1 MQYDTNQM
9 NEYSMLTARQKA
21 IYAKPACQTK
31 LVPGGNGKMHRLRV
45 LVVDDDPAIIKLIRA
60 SLKNED
66 WDILTAMGG
75 AEALEIVERETLD
88 LVILDIL
95 MPKIDGFEVCLRL
108 REWSQIPIIILSAKS
123 DASDKVRCLNIGAD
137 DYITKPFAPDELI
150 ARVKSVLRRT
160 GAADTTPTQP
170 SFASGDLEINFV
182 ERRVTV
188 AGNEVRLTPTEYSLL
203 RELALNVGKVFTHS
217 DLLKKVWGPEYGQ
230 EREYLRV
237 FIGRLRA
244 KLEPD
249 STKPRYII
257 TVPGVGYRFQATA

>member
-1 MQYDTNQM
+1 
-9 NEYSMLTARQKA
+9 
-21 IYAKPACQTK
+21 
-31 LVPGGNGKMHRLRV
+31 VPGDNGKMRRV
-45 LVVDDDPAIIKLIRA
+45 RILIVDDELALIKLLRA
-60 SLKNED
+60 NLEANGFGVIAVRD
-66 WDILTAMGG
+66 G
-75 AEALEIVERETLD
+75 AEALEAIEREEPD
-88 LVILDIL
+88 LVVLDIL
-95 MPKIDGFEVCLRL
+95 MPRIDGFEVCRRL
-108 REWSQIPIIILSAKS
+108 REWSQVPIIMLSARGGEE
-123 DASDKVRCLNIGAD
+123 DKVKCLGLGAD
-137 DYITKPFAPDELI
+137 DYITKPFGISELI

-160 GAADTTPTQP
+160 GASDTTPTQP

-217 DLLKKVWGPEYGQ
+217 DLLKKVWGPEYGL

-249 STKPRYII
+249 PANPRYIS

>member
-1 MQYDTNQM
+1 MDKLAMSEQ
-9 NEYSMLTARQKA
+9 
-21 IYAKPACQTK
+21 
-31 LVPGGNGKMHRLRV
+31 LVPGGNGKMRRLRV
-45 LVVDDDPAIIKLIRA
+45 LVVDDDLAIIKLIRA

-66 WDILTAMGG
+66 MDILTAMGG
-75 AEALEIVERETLD
+75 AEALEAVEREMPD

-95 MPKIDGFEVCLRL
+95 MPKIDGVEVCLRL
-108 REWSQIPIIILSAKS
+108 REWSQIPIIMLSAKS

-137 DYITKPFAPDELI
+137 DYTTKPFALDELI

-160 GAADTTPTQP
+160 EAATAVPTQP

-182 ERRVTV
+182 ERRVSV

-203 RELALNVGKVFTHS
+203 QELVLNAGKVLTYSH
-217 DLLKKVWGPEYGQ
+217 LLHRVWGPEYGQ

-244 KLEPD
+244 KLKPD
-249 STKPRYII
+249 PANARYIT
-257 TVPGVGYRFQATA
+257 TVPGVGYRFQATT

>member
-1 MQYDTNQM
+1 
-9 NEYSMLTARQKA
+9 
-21 IYAKPACQTK
+21 
-31 LVPGGNGKMHRLRV
+31 MHRLRV

-95 MPKIDGFEVCLRL
+95 MPKIDGFEVCRRL
-108 REWSQIPIIILSAKS
+108 REWSQIPIIMLSAKS

-137 DYITKPFAPDELI
+137 DYITKPFALDELI

-160 GAADTTPTQP
+160 EAATAVPTQP
-170 SFASGDLEINFV
+170 SFTSGDLEINFV

-203 RELALNVGKVFTHS
+203 QELALNVGKVFTHS
-217 DLLKKVWGPEYGQ
+217 DLLKKVWGLEYGQ

-249 STKPRYII
+249 PANPRYIT
-257 TVPGVGYRFQATA
+257 TVPGVGYKFQATP